1 MNQHDRTHFEV
12 LFRHYPDVVTLQQF
26 CEMLGGIADCTA
38 RKLMQGAYVE
48 HFVIKGTY
56 YIPKDYVIDYVLSE
70 HYAEYDKQ
78 LKHHITIGKEA
89 ISHETV

>member
-1 MNQHDRTHFEV
+1 MIQHDRTYFET
-12 LFRHYPDVVTLQQF
+12 LFRQYPDVVTLRDF

-56 YIPKDYVIDYVLSE
+56 YIPKVFVIDYVMSE

-78 LKHHITIGKEA
+78 LKHHITIGKGR
-89 ISHETV
+89 STYETV